1 MTNVELLTIGD
12 ELLIGQVVNTNASW
26 MGKALNQAGFIIK
39 QVTSISDNE
48 TDILQTLEEARKR
61 VKIILITGGLGPT
74 KDDITK
80 HTLCKYFKTKLVFNQ
95 PAYENLERIFK
106 ARGREVTATNKGQAE
121 VPENCI
127 ALQNKNGTAPG
138 MWFEAGDNII
148 VSMPGVPFEMK
159 AMMTNDVIPMLKKK
173 YPSTNIIHKTI
184 LTQGVGESFLS
195 DMIAN
200 WEDALPTHMKLAYLP
215 SPGMVRLRLT
225 AVSNDSELQ
234 AQVDKQLESLLKIIQ
249 PHVYGFDEETMPDI
263 IGKILTEKSQT
274 LSLAESC
281 TGGYVSHLITSV
293 PGSSKYFMG
302 SVISYDYRIKSD
314 ELQIPQSLL
323 NEHGA
328 VSEPVVRLM
337 AENIRNKFK
346 TDFAIATSGVAGP
359 GGGTE
364 AKPVGTV
371 WIAVA
376 SSTQTVSQKFLL
388 GKDRM
393 RNIQVAG
400 DTALNMLKKML
411 ENKDELLTEFK

>member
-26 MGKALNQAGFIIK
+26 MGQELNKAGFIIK

-48 TDILQTLEEARKR
+48 SAILQTLNEARKR
-61 VKIILITGGLGPT
+61 AQVILITGGLGPT

-80 HTLCKYFKTKLVFNQ
+80 HTLCKYFNTKLVFNED
-95 PAYENLERIFK
+95 AYKNLERIFK
-106 ARGREVTATNKGQAE
+106 ARGREITPTNKGQAE

-138 MWFEAGDNII
+138 MWFEEGDNVI

-159 AMMTNDVIPMLKKK
+159 AMMENDVIPRLQKK
-173 YPSTNIIHKTI
+173 YASTQIIHKTI

-195 DMIAN
+195 DMITA
-200 WEDALPTHMKLAYLP
+200 WEDALPANMKLAYLP

-225 AVSNDSELQ
+225 AVGDDNDLLQ
-234 AQVDKQLESLLKIIQ
+234 KTDEQVNALLQLIQ
-249 PHVYGFDEETMPDI
+249 PFVFGFGDETIQEIVGRMLLAKAKTI
-263 IGKILTEKSQT
+263 
-274 LSLAESC
+274 SLAESC
-281 TGGYVSHLITSV
+281 TGGYVSHLITSI
-293 PGSSKYFMG
+293 PGSSGYFMG
-302 SVISYDYRIKSD
+302 SVISYDYRIKNT
-314 ELQIPQSLL
+314 ELNIPQEML

-337 AENIRNKFK
+337 AENILKKFD
-346 TDFAIATSGVAGP
+346 TDYSIATSGIAGP
-359 GGGTE
+359 GGGTA

-376 SSTQTVSQKFLL
+376 SNKKTIAKKFLL
-388 GKDRM
+388 GTDRL
-393 RNIQVAG
+393 RNIQVAA
-400 DTALNMLKKML
+400 DTALNMIRKML
-411 ENKDELLTEFK
+411 EENDELITEFN